1 MDDIQNSWSNY
12 PSIFNLG
19 HKAIEELFNESV
31 LIEEKIDGSQFSFG
45 VIDGVLRCK
54 SKGKELI
61 VDEPEKMF
69 QLAVNTVKRL
79 HTVEMLK
86 EGWTYRGEYLQKP
99 KHNTLCYDRVPK
111 LNIILFDV
119 NTGHESYL
127 SYEEKAAEAFRLGL
141 EVVPML
147 YEGMVTSIDQLKEFL
162 ERQSILG
169 ATTIEGMVIKNYAR
183 FGEDKKALM
192 GKWVRDE
199 FKELHKINWKTD
211 NPGMGDVVQNLVK
224 ELRSDARWQK
234 AIQHMQESG
243 ELTNTP
249 KDIGGLMREVKAD
262 VKKECTQHIKD
273 AMFKWAW
280 PQIERGIVG
289 GFPDWYKTKL
299 AESQFKADPDQA
311 CKKDDSEA

>member
-1 MDDIQNSWSNY
+1 MDDIQNSWSSY

-54 SKGKELI
+54 SKGKELV
-61 VDEPEKMF
+61 VDEPEPMF
-69 QLAVNTVKRL
+69 QLAVDTAKRL
-79 HTVEMLK
+79 QAEGKLTD
-86 EGWTYRGEYLQKP
+86 GWTYRGEYLKKP
-99 KHNTLCYDRVPK
+99 KHNTLIYDRVPAGYV
-111 LNIILFDV
+111 ILFDI
-119 NTGHESYL
+119 NTGHESYMP
-127 SYEEKAAEAFRLGL
+127 YAEKAKIAHTLGL

-147 YEGMVTSIDQLKEFL
+147 YEGMVTNIDQLKGLL

-192 GKWVRDE
+192 GKWVREE
-199 FKELHKINWKTD
+199 FRELHKINWKQS
-211 NPGMGDVVQNLVK
+211 NPCQGDKITSLIK
-224 ELRSDARWQK
+224 ELKTEARWQK
-234 AIQHMQESG
+234 AIQHLKERG
-243 ELTNTP
+243 EYTNTP
-249 KDIGGLMREVKAD
+249 QDIGSLMREIRDD
-262 VKKECTQHIKD
+262 VQKECGEHIKEV
-273 AMFKWAW
+273 MYKYAW
-280 PQIERGIVG
+280 ESISRGIVG
-289 GFPDWYKTKL
+289 GFPEWYKTKL